1 MFNFIV
7 ICTFLQLP
15 LLLFL
20 SSVRN
25 MPFSY
30 LLANAKIEQSFRAI
44 VKVVKLTAE
53 CQTNRNITTL
63 LPCQQQSYLHN
74 YLFSLDS
81 CPRKKNLHKLS
92 TSLPSTIFRQIMIIR
107 QLYGGHSQK
116 KELQFLLLIFTKSNK
131 TRKKCNEL
139 VSLYQVKW

>member
-1 MFNFIV
+1 M
-7 ICTFLQLP
+7 QQ
-15 LLLFL
+15 
-20 SSVRN
+20 
-25 MPFSY
+25 
-30 LLANAKIEQSFRAI
+30 IEQSFRAI

-53 CQTNRNITTL
+53 SQTNRNITTL

-81 CPRKKNLHKLS
+81 CPRKKLCTNWAQAFQVHF
-92 TSLPSTIFRQIMIIR
+92 FRQIMIIR

-131 TRKKCNEL
+131 TQKKL
-139 VSLYQVKW
+139 

>member
-1 MFNFIV
+1 M
-7 ICTFLQLP
+7 Q
-15 LLLFL
+15 
-20 SSVRN
+20 
-25 MPFSY
+25 
-30 LLANAKIEQSFRAI
+30 KIEQSFRAI

-53 CQTNRNITTL
+53 SQTNRNITTL

-81 CPRKKNLHKLS
+81 CPRKKNFAQIEHK
-92 TSLPSTIFRQIMIIR
+92 PSKYNFFFRQIMIIR

-131 TRKKCNEL
+131 TQKKCNEL
-139 VSLYQVKW
+139 VSLYQVKWWELFLLFRGNCNLENKKRKK